1 MTNEELN
8 DDVWKQ
14 IEETFDQIKKDAG
27 VEPEEDYMKQLES
40 ILGMSID
47 EMDNDHIKMMK
58 TISLGVE
65 LIHEDAKVPTYA
77 YPSDSGFDLR
87 STVEINIPPFGR
99 ALVPTGI
106 KLSIPEEHEIQIRP
120 KSGLSINQGLTV
132 LNTPGTVDSGYVGEI
147 KVIVFNTN
155 NETVTVSKG
164 MKIAQAVLCPVVCG
178 KYVSIELMDKVEDKD
193 RMDNGFGSTGL

>member
-1 MTNEELN
+1 MTNDE
-8 DDVWKQ
+8 DIWKQ
-14 IEETFDQIKKDAG
+14 IQQTFNQIKEDTG
-27 VEPEEDYMKQLES
+27 IEPEEDYIKELEDM
-40 ILGMSID
+40 LGMSVD
-47 EMDNDHIKMMK
+47 DMNEGHMTMMK
-58 TISLGVE
+58 TRTLGVE
-65 LIHEDAKVPTYA
+65 LVHEDAKVPSYA

-87 STVEINIPPFGR
+87 STIEINIPPFGR
-99 ALVPTGI
+99 ALIPTGI
-106 KLSIPEEHEIQIRP
+106 KLSIPEEYEIQVRP
-120 KSGLSINQGLTV
+120 KSGLALNQGLTV

-155 NETVTVSKG
+155 KETVTVSKG

>member
-1 MTNEELN
+1 MTNEGLN

-14 IEETFDQIKKDAG
+14 IEETFNQIKKDAE

-40 ILGMSID
+40 LLGMSIE

-58 TISLGVE
+58 TKSLGVE

-99 ALVPTGI
+99 ALIPTGI
-106 KLSIPEEHEIQIRP
+106 KLSIPEEYEIQIRP
-120 KSGLSINQGLTV
+120 KSGLAINQGLTV

-193 RMDNGFGSTGL
+193 RMDTGFGSTGL

>member
-1 MTNEELN
+1 
-8 DDVWKQ
+8 
-14 IEETFDQIKKDAG
+14 
-27 VEPEEDYMKQLES
+27 MKQLES
-40 ILGMSID
+40 LLGMSME

-58 TISLGVE
+58 TRSLGVE

-106 KLSIPEEHEIQIRP
+106 NLSIPEEYEIQIRP
-120 KSGLSINQGLTV
+120 KSGLAINQGLTV

-155 NETVTVSKG
+155 KETVTVSKG